1 MQNKEYHCYLPGY
14 YRVKVKNFT
23 EMDLENLSA
32 VMNAT
37 VILTIYYGDLCYF
50 YSGIEK
56 VL

>member
-50 YSGIEK
+50 Y
-56 VL
+56 